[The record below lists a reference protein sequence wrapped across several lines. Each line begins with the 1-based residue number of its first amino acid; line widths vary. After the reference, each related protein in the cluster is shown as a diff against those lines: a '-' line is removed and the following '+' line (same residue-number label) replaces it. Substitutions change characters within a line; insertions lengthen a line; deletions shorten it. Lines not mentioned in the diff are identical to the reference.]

1 MQHAEKSLLVNQ
13 KSLDDI
19 DYDLIFNQKK
29 YIKYKEIWNTSN
41 IQSLPARKSACAS
54 YQS

>member
-41 IQSLPARKSACAS
+41 IQSLPGRKSACAS
-54 YQS
+54 NQS